1 MESSKNA
8 AVSIV
13 VPFKG
18 LYFSDYRLYLFS
30 AGLIA
35 LDIAVP
41 WWTHQ
46 FGALGASLLPMEFF
60 ILLAGLMLG
69 WRAGLLIGLISPLAS
84 YLLSGMPFITLL
96 PQITLESIGFGFAAG
111 LMRERFNLGIIKS
124 LALSMLGG
132 WLMLLVAV
140 TVIYWGR
147 SIPSPLMLPWVGGM
161 FPAGLSPLSYVA
173 AAVLTGLPGILA
185 QLALI
190 PFAAKAA
197 DRWLQKV

>member
-8 AVSIV
+8 AVSIA

-35 LDIAVP
+35 LAIAVP

-46 FGALGASLLPMEFF
+46 FGALGASLLPMPFF

-111 LMRERFNLGIIKS
+111 LMRERFNLGIVKS
-124 LALSMLGG
+124 LALSMLCG

-147 SIPSPLMLPWVGGM
+147 SIPAPLMLPWVAGM
-161 FPAGLSPLSYVA
+161 FPAGFSPS
-173 AAVLTGLPGILA
+173 VLYCCSGIDGFARHCHATGAYPLCCQSG
-185 QLALI
+185 
-190 PFAAKAA
+190 
-197 DRWLQKV
+197 